1 MKILKELF
9 NVTLVF
15 TGITLT
21 LLFSHFTSYFV
32 NDGTWLTWLTFLY
45 FFIFMGIAIGIKQ
58 IGKYY
63 VQNFL

>member
-9 NVTLVF
+9 NITLVF

-21 LLFSHFTSYFV
+21 FVLSYFTSYFTK
-32 NDGTWLTWLTFLY
+32 DGTWFTLLY
-45 FFIFMGIAIGIKQ
+45 FFIFMGMAIGIKQ

>member
-15 TGITLT
+15 TGIALT

-32 NDGTWLTWLTFLY
+32 NDGTWLTFLY
-45 FFIFMGIAIGIKQ
+45 FFIFMGIAIGIK
-58 IGKYY
+58 
-63 VQNFL
+63 

>member
-9 NVTLVF
+9 NITLVF

-21 LLFSHFTSYFV
+21 FVLSYFTSYFTK
-32 NDGTWLTWLTFLY
+32 DGTWLTLFY
-45 FFIFMGIAIGIKQ
+45 FFIFMGTAIGIKQ

>member
-15 TGITLT
+15 TGIALT

-32 NDGTWLTWLTFLY
+32 NDGTWLIFLY